1 MIRQIC
7 NSTTKTPFS
16 SSFMGRPVQ
25 KIGFPCFS
33 NRLWRNHYS
42 MGARSFSSR
51 AQSQE
56 WTKSGAIFQ
65 ATFPHRLASSRSFS
79 TSRDKESAHLLSPKI
94 DIVFKDFFGDTGSK
108 EILES
113 FINLFLDLHGND
125 EIEIE
130 EFLDPRKMRIEL
142 GKPTTFVDLSVK
154 TKRGERYIIEMQT
167 YNHEGF
173 DKRLLYYLGKDYTE
187 QLAYEMEKFKEEK
200 QERTK
205 KHQISW
211 HTLPKVH
218 VIAITSYGIL
228 KSDDIV
234 ETFRF
239 QPQKSESNGHLLDQW
254 RATIIDLTNFTTRS
268 FEKLQSDEDYWL
280 FLMKNADKLSSQQVE
295 IMKKQK
301 PILQRALER
310 LELIS
315 SDPEKKK
322 EYEQSINAI
331 RDWDAVLEYADKTGR
346 EEGREEGRIEGKA
359 EGERSKAFEIAEKML
374 ELDLPIEK
382 IVESTGLTHK
392 ELEDLQKK
400 SP

>member
-1 MIRQIC
+1 MMRQIC
-7 NSTTKTPFS
+7 NSTLKPAYFS
-16 SSFMGRPVQ
+16 SHWERPV
-25 KIGFPCFS
+25 KNIFLPCFS
-33 NRLWRNHYS
+33 NAIWRHHTPI
-42 MGARSFSSR
+42 GGRSFSSIP
-51 AQSQE
+51 SSIE
-56 WTKSGAIFQ
+56 SKNLGTLFQ
-65 ATFPHRLASSRSFS
+65 ATFPCRTSFARSFS
-79 TSRDKESAHLLSPKI
+79 TSQDKESAHLLSPKI
-94 DIVFKDFFGDTGSK
+94 DIVFKDFFGDVGSK

-113 FINLFLDLHGND
+113 FINLFLDLHGKD

-130 EFLDPRKMRIEL
+130 EFLDPRKMRVEL

-154 TKRGERYIIEMQT
+154 TKGGERYIIEMQT

-187 QLAYEMEKFKEEK
+187 QLTYDMEKFKDEK
-200 QERTK
+200 SK

-228 KSDDIV
+228 KSDDVV

-239 QPQKSESNGHLLDQW
+239 QPTKSESNGQLFDQW

-295 IMKKQK
+295 AMKKQK

-310 LELIS
+310 LESIS
-315 SDPEKKK
+315 SNPEKKK
-322 EYEQSINAI
+322 EYEESLNAI

-346 EEGREEGRIEGKA
+346 EEGRVEGKA
-359 EGERSKAFEIAEKML
+359 EGERVKAVEIAEKL
-374 ELDLPIEK
+374 SKRGLSIED
-382 IVESTGLTHK
+382 IMEDTGLSR
-392 ELEDLQKK
+392 EEVEAIQKK
-400 SP
+400 IS